1 MHMVDNKT
9 SRLGSFT
16 TNVFTHWWLVTKEED
31 WHIFKDSRQSTRILM
46 VLYSTFLVLIPK
58 ENHASDPT
66 KFMAISLCNVI
77 YKIISKIVANCIK
90 PILPNLIYSEKM
102 WNVEGQIFLDEI
114 ILVRELIHSLKISK
128 NLGMLLKLD
137 MSKVFGKLN

>member
-1 MHMVDNKT
+1 
-9 SRLGSFT
+9 
-16 TNVFTHWWLVTKEED
+16 
-31 WHIFKDSRQSTRILM
+31 
-46 VLYSTFLVLIPK
+46 
-58 ENHASDPT
+58 
-66 KFMAISLCNVI
+66 VI